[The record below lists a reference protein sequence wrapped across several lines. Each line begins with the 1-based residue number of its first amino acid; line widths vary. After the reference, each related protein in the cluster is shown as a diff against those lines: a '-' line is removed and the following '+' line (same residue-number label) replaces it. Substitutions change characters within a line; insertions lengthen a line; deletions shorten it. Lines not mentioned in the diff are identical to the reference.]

1 MGYVKH
7 NNKKKGTV
15 KKRSRNEKNPVRK
28 VESKNIPYMQVLNK
42 TGTIKRFI
50 PVRNPGWR
58 NHPVEHSLA
67 SRGIKTANNNEPLH
81 VELYME
87 PENMSHSDIDRL
99 YEYREPEDIINDW
112 NKLHDDSSQ

>member
-1 MGYVKH
+1 
-7 NNKKKGTV
+7 
-15 KKRSRNEKNPVRK
+15 
-28 VESKNIPYMQVLNK
+28 MQVLNK

-58 NHPVEHSLA
+58 NYPLEHSLA

-112 NKLHDDSSQ
+112 NKLHDDYRRGFITQEEYEREKFVLSQQFGNFQDR